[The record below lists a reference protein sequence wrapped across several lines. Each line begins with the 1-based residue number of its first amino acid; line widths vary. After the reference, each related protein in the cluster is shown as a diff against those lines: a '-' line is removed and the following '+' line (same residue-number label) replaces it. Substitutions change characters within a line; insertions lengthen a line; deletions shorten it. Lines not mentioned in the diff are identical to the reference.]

1 MLNFQIEQAIKN
13 LNNNDIMKNFAGGF
27 PANYMNKFIDFK
39 SMISEK
45 TGKYPFLIA
54 NTDSSET
61 RTVHIG
67 GAYLILNQKLIFFF
81 FNFSG
86 IEGLEN
92 FIIQDNEKVIQK
104 IFGIEKM
111 TRTDTKITLVN
122 INFSVKAFKKLSL
135 LEINNLSDTARHFFI
150 LLSYLE
156 ISSKSTIF

>member
-1 MLNFQIEQAIKN
+1 MSKEILNFQIEQAIKN

-81 FNFSG
+81 LIF
-86 IEGLEN
+86 LELN
-92 FIIQDNEKVIQK
+92 GWK
-104 IFGIEKM
+104 
-111 TRTDTKITLVN
+111 
-122 INFSVKAFKKLSL
+122 
-135 LEINNLSDTARHFFI
+135 I
-150 LLSYLE
+150 LLYRTTKRLYKKYLE
-156 ISSKSTIF
+156 LKK